1 MYIMKFKE
9 CKVLQRK
16 SLKSR
21 KNYLKVS
28 LERNCSPQSR
38 LRVVIATAAFGMGIN
53 CPDVSQIIHLR
64 SPCSLLNYGQESG
77 RCGRDGREPVAK
89 LYHSNREFGICS
101 LKSNRKTTKYQS
113 EICDLLKMK
122 SCLKQIRMSSAFTFA
137 LFCFDREPDAKQELE
152 SMSIPNHNC
161 CDVCRNV
168 CHCKECLLIE
178 AMDSVEVDDK
188 QIKDQLPE
196 TEK

>member
-9 CKVLQRK
+9 CKVLRRK

-122 SCLKQIRMSSAFTFA
+122 SYASNKSECHLLLLLHYFVFMEKQMQS
-137 LFCFDREPDAKQELE
+137 
-152 SMSIPNHNC
+152 
-161 CDVCRNV
+161 RNFKV
-168 CHCKECLLIE
+168 
-178 AMDSVEVDDK
+178 
-188 QIKDQLPE
+188 
-196 TEK
+196 